1 MKTITNRLS
10 DLLTVK
16 SLVTLMLTI
25 AFIYLEITVGA
36 SERLETIYYMIMA
49 FYFGTQMQKNQT
61 KIDVP
66 KETGGE

>member
-1 MKTITNRLS
+1 
-10 DLLTVK
+10 
-16 SLVTLMLTI
+16 MLTI

-61 KIDVP
+61 KIDAP
-66 KETGGE
+66 KENGGE

>member
-1 MKTITNRLS
+1 MKTITSRLS

-61 KIDVP
+61 KIDAP
-66 KETGGE
+66 KEITGE